1 MEEISEDKILEHLAE
16 ATRLFVKGGHLEAA
30 VRVAKTVLPAWERR
44 RAFGDLARAH
54 EGVAGVYRALHA
66 APPAGAAGSGAF
78 GLLLPPP
85 PGPPPPPAT
94 HYRVRLVGDAWDA
107 LGLKGKTWI
116 HREPRDRTLGEM
128 LRLLQASLTPR
139 SSAAGTRAFPAISP
153 LPPSG
158 DAGDGACVHVT
169 AVEPAFEAS
178 RSWLRRAR
186 GENRG
191 ERTAED
197 APRAPRNDALPGDTL
212 ASVGGSG
219 SGSGSTRLDPLVLDD
234 EDDDDAAFPF
244 SAKTRATDAE
254 GFVPRGGGFGF
265 PTARAFVHDA
275 PFTREEKGLLST
287 SASGSVSGP
296 ALALRRQWRRRTTS
310 RVAGRFPGLR
320 ARLLVTGE
328 TVTEMPP
335 CVSTAEM
342 LDAQRRAISNA
353 ADAWESL
360 TRAGAS
366 TSSSVLG
373 GVGSAEKQ
381 TLDDAAKRN
390 AAESALGALQRSLQ
404 GSLAAGVNGGV
415 PTIVEAFFPINVAEA
430 PEVSQEN
437 RDKLVDSLEAFVA
450 TCVFAVETHGRA
462 ARDAAAK
469 ANVAARELK
478 AAGKRGREAVLKESA
493 AAAAAA
499 AASMERM
506 QGMFVRCAAE
516 VRRDVATA
524 VARAEEWHA
533 AGDGE
538 GSEKSA

>member
-1 MEEISEDKILEHLAE
+1 
-16 ATRLFVKGGHLEAA
+16 
-30 VRVAKTVLPAWERR
+30 
-44 RAFGDLARAH
+44 
-54 EGVAGVYRALHA
+54 
-66 APPAGAAGSGAF
+66 
-78 GLLLPPP
+78 
-85 PGPPPPPAT
+85 
-94 HYRVRLVGDAWDA
+94 
-107 LGLKGKTWI
+107 
-116 HREPRDRTLGEM
+116 
-128 LRLLQASLTPR
+128 
-139 SSAAGTRAFPAISP
+139 
-153 LPPSG
+153 
-158 DAGDGACVHVT
+158 
-169 AVEPAFEAS
+169 
-178 RSWLRRAR
+178 
-186 GENRG
+186 
-191 ERTAED
+191 
-197 APRAPRNDALPGDTL
+197 
-212 ASVGGSG
+212 
-219 SGSGSTRLDPLVLDD
+219 
-234 EDDDDAAFPF
+234 
-244 SAKTRATDAE
+244 
-254 GFVPRGGGFGF
+254 
-265 PTARAFVHDA
+265 
-275 PFTREEKGLLST
+275 
-287 SASGSVSGP
+287 
-296 ALALRRQWRRRTTS
+296 
-310 RVAGRFPGLR
+310 
-320 ARLLVTGE
+320 LVTNE

-342 LDAQRRAISNA
+342 LDAQRRAILNA

-381 TLDDAAKRN
+381 TLDDVAKRN

-415 PTIVEAFFPINVAEA
+415 PTIVEAFFPVNVAEA
-430 PEVSQEN
+430 PEMSQEN